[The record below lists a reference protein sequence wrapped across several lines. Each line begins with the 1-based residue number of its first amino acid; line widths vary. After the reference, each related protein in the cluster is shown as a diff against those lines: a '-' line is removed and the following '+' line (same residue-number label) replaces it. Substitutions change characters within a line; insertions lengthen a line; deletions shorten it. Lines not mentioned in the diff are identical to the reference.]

1 MEVEEA
7 EEEEEQV
14 QKARYLWGVIYGALL
29 GFCRVVG
36 LATVLRLLK
45 ENFRDEGFWG
55 FRL

>member
-1 MEVEEA
+1 MEEA